1 MRDHRVDRGLLAV
14 ELLPDH
20 GGAARTGQ
28 HVRPRGIAIGT
39 AERNRIGKR
48 SALVLRASVEQPLAG
63 LAVGVPAHVI
73 GARGRDRKTGAMMR
87 ARGNL
92 PVVVTDAVYFAR
104 CRRISECHD
113 RVIPHTAFEDVPEND
128 DGTAGAGECQTE
140 PAAFAGVVACQPRL
154 GISSAAVLRRREEQP
169 CPFVFLALLL
179 RGYAVAL
186 VDPGREHR
194 TIRIEPERCETLAL
208 VA

>member
-73 GARGRDRKTGAMMR
+73 GARGRDRKTEAMMR
-87 ARGNL
+87 ARENL
-92 PVVVTDAVYFAR
+92 PIVITNTVYFAR
-104 CRRISECHD
+104 YHQISKYHD
-113 RVIPHTAFEDVPEND
+113 HVI
-128 DGTAGAGECQTE
+128 
-140 PAAFAGVVACQPRL
+140 
-154 GISSAAVLRRREEQP
+154 
-169 CPFVFLALLL
+169 
-179 RGYAVAL
+179 
-186 VDPGREHR
+186 
-194 TIRIEPERCETLAL
+194 
-208 VA
+208 